1 MFRDNVPAVCVAR
14 WDLEATMYDGDIMAG
29 PVVTLFTDDED
40 GARSC
45 LVANPQRAHADLQR
59 IMRSFFMPEL
69 ITAKEAAALIKK
81 PR

>member
-1 MFRDNVPAVCVAR
+1 VRVAR

-29 PVVTLFTDDED
+29 PVVTLFTDDEE
-40 GARSC
+40 GARNS
-45 LVANPQRAHADLQR
+45 LGANPQRAHGDLQR

-69 ITAKEAAALIKK
+69 VTEKEAVALIKK